1 MIIEEQKNKYNKIYT
16 DLIFASDDLTKI
28 LDKEEL
34 SKRSFLVK
42 LETLKEYMNFLDSLE
57 KNKNQ
62 GFLKKLF
69 INDNIESKISK
80 FLTKDKI
87 SDLEKLSRCSECMCI
102 NCVSKCPMNMCY
114 NCREKESVKGCD
126 KINTTFTT
134 SNETVT
140 LYNKNEPILFN
151 VKGYLIEKDEMNS
164 FKRYVYL
171 IDDKNYDNQHL
182 LRYSKF
188 KGEESYNSV
197 ITDDSQDEL
206 IRLNDK
212 FIEMGLRV

>member
-1 MIIEEQKNKYNKIYT
+1 
-16 DLIFASDDLTKI
+16 
-28 LDKEEL
+28 
-34 SKRSFLVK
+34 
-42 LETLKEYMNFLDSLE
+42 
-57 KNKNQ
+57 
-62 GFLKKLF
+62 
-69 INDNIESKISK
+69 
-80 FLTKDKI
+80 
-87 SDLEKLSRCSECMCI
+87 
-102 NCVSKCPMNMCY
+102 MCY

>member
-42 LETLKEYMNFLDSLE
+42 LETLKEYINFLDSLE
-57 KNKNQ
+57 KNKNKS
-62 GFLKKLF
+62 FFKKIF

-102 NCVSKCPMNMCY
+102 NCVNKCPMNMCY

-151 VKGYLIEKDEMNS
+151 VKGYLIEKDEMGN